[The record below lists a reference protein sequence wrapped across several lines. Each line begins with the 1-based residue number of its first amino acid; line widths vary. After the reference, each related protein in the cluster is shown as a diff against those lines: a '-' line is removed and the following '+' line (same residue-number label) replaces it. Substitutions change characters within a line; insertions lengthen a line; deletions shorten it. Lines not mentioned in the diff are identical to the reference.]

1 MGIKIPAINR
11 MSNLT
16 NSASNLQQAIT
27 GMAQFHEIVVQE
39 LERKQKERE
48 KKEEEKEQITME
60 FDPEELDANVETL
73 VLRNK
78 NSFKD
83 RISVQ
88 TNNNTQTK
96 QELQTEIKEPKQNKN
111 SGIEKY

>member
-11 MSNLT
+11 MSNLI
-16 NSASNLQQAIT
+16 NNASNLQQAIT
-27 GMAQFHEIVVQE
+27 GMAQFHEIVDQE
-39 LERKQKERE
+39 LERKQKEIKVQQE
-48 KKEEEKEQITME
+48 DITILDG

-83 RISVQ
+83 RLSVQ
-88 TNNNTQTK
+88 TNNTQTK
-96 QELQTEIKEPKQNKN
+96 QETQNEIKETKQNKD
-111 SGIEKY
+111 SEIEKY